1 MDAMLRETHAA
12 EQRHFWYRG
21 FRCFMRPILAA
32 ATRGERPRRLLD
44 AGCGTGANLG
54 FLAEF
59 GAAYGFDLTLSGLVR
74 GRGYGARRVA
84 CANACRMPFPAAA
97 FDVVTSF
104 DVLYCLDDAEER
116 ATIDEMFR
124 VLRPGGH
131 ALVSVP
137 AFDALRGDHSVFV
150 HERRRYTRGRLHD
163 ALDRAGFRIQRL
175 TCTNAVLFLPLL
187 AIRSWQRARGLRR
200 PGEAR
205 SDFRQPPAIVN
216 ALLGALLAAEA
227 RIVRLIDLP
236 LGSTVVCVA
245 RKPHPEPPADS
256 A

>member
-44 AGCGTGANLG
+44 
-54 FLAEF
+54 
-59 GAAYGFDLTLSGLVR
+59 LTLSGLVR

-84 CANACRMPFPAAA
+84 CADACRMPFPAAA

-116 ATIDEMFR
+116 AAIDEIFR

-150 HERRRYTRGRLHD
+150 HERRRYTRGRLYD
-163 ALDRAGFRIQRL
+163 ALERAGFRIQR
-175 TCTNAVLFLPLL
+175 LL
-187 AIRSWQRARGLRR
+187 AIRSWQRARGLSR

-205 SDFRQPPAIVN
+205 SDFRQPPAIVD

-245 RKPHPEPPADS
+245 RKPQPEPPAD

>member
-21 FRCFMRPILAA
+21 FRCFVRPILSA
-32 ATRGERPRRLLD
+32 ATDGGRPQRLLD

-54 FLAEF
+54 LLSEF
-59 GAAYGFDLTLSGLVR
+59 GDAYGFDLTLSGLLL
-74 GRGYGARRVA
+74 GREYGARRVA
-84 CANACRMPFPAAA
+84 CADAGRMPFPDTA

-116 ATIDEMFR
+116 AAVAETFR
-124 VLRPGGH
+124 VLRPGGR

-150 HERRRYTRGRLHD
+150 HERRRYTRGRLRGVLED
-163 ALDRAGFRIQRL
+163 AGFRIERL

-187 AIRSWQRARGLRR
+187 VVRSWQRARGL
-200 PGEAR
+200 PASEQAR
-205 SDFRQPPAIVN
+205 SDFRQPPAVVN
-216 ALLGALLAAEA
+216 TLLSALLSFEA
-227 RIVRLIDLP
+227 RIVRRTDLP
-236 LGSTVVCVA
+236 FGSTVVCLA
-245 RKPHPEPPADS
+245 RKPPAEPSADD

>member
-1 MDAMLRETHAA
+1 MDTMLRETHAA

-21 FRCFMRPILAA
+21 FRDFMRPLLAA
-32 ATRGERPRRLLD
+32 AATGDPPRRLLD
-44 AGCGTGANLG
+44 AGCGTGANLR
-54 FLAEF
+54 LLSEF
-59 GAAYGFDLTLSGLVR
+59 GDAYGFDLTLSGLLL

-84 CANACRMPFPAAA
+84 CANAGRMPFPAAA

-104 DVLYCLDDAEER
+104 DVLYCLDDAEQR
-116 ATIDEMFR
+116 AAVAETFR

-150 HERRRYTRGRLHD
+150 HERRRYTRGRLRGVIE
-163 ALDRAGFRIQRL
+163 RAGFLIERL

-187 AIRSWQRARGLRR
+187 AARSWQRARGL
-200 PGEAR
+200 PTHDQAR

-216 ALLGALLAAEA
+216 ALLSALLSVEA
-227 RIVRLIDLP
+227 RVVRATDLP
-236 LGSTVVCVA
+236 FGSTVVCLA
-245 RKPHPEPPADS
+245 RKPQHESSAD
-256 A
+256 AA